1 MRPTKNRACWSPLP
15 TVNSASFFP
24 EFRIIANSDQQKEN
38 DDQQETT
45 AYFYLIHISVLKCF
59 IFCWSVG
66 LLTTFSILYRVS
78 KHAKLAYFFF

>member
-1 MRPTKNRACWSPLP
+1 MRPTKNSGCWSPLP

-45 AYFYLIHISVLKCF
+45 ASVSYTHLRAHE
-59 IFCWSVG
+59 
-66 LLTTFSILYRVS
+66 T
-78 KHAKLAYFFF
+78 

>member
-1 MRPTKNRACWSPLP
+1 MRPTKNSGCWSPLP

-38 DDQQETT
+38 DDQRETT
-45 AYFYLIHISVLKCF
+45 AYFYLINMKCF